1 MTIPRALSSFAASC
15 LFSLSAI
22 PALAAPFTAALEEF
36 WIMKGGALAGPVEIF
51 RDSFADGTVPPS
63 GPDDG
68 LFNPTTY
75 TIVGPGGFT
84 NESGGKLTMTPM
96 LGDPVGISGTFAEY
110 ASVAVRQLA
119 TNPANPN
126 FLGQDSSFAIHG
138 LYDLSVLP
146 AVTGQ
151 SFGIRATDRATAL
164 GNAGNDTYVLFV
176 GLGAEGGPNAGEVVI
191 ALRHNDYDANLS
203 TVLAAISIQS
213 LLAVADQIELIFSKA
228 LEADVL
234 TASYI
239 LYDEGNVLDSGAI
252 GVNSVMSIYDG
263 EDFIRGG
270 FESTDVVPIPEPATL
285 ALLGLGLAG
294 LALAR
299 RRKTCI
305 KPIA

>member
-1 MTIPRALSSFAASC
+1 M
-15 LFSLSAI
+15 
-22 PALAAPFTAALEEF
+22 
-36 WIMKGGALAGPVEIF
+36 
-51 RDSFADGTVPPS
+51 
-63 GPDDG
+63 
-68 LFNPTTY
+68 
-75 TIVGPGGFT
+75 
-84 NESGGKLTMTPM
+84 
-96 LGDPVGISGTFAEY
+96 
-110 ASVAVRQLA
+110 
-119 TNPANPN
+119 
-126 FLGQDSSFAIHG
+126 
-138 LYDLSVLP
+138 
-146 AVTGQ
+146 
-151 SFGIRATDRATAL
+151 
-164 GNAGNDTYVLFV
+164 
-176 GLGAEGGPNAGEVVI
+176 
-191 ALRHNDYDANLS
+191 
-203 TVLAAISIQS
+203 LAAISIQS